1 MGRLGTGKPNFTAFL
16 LEYEQY
22 RTEEL
27 GRTVDGGT
35 ALEVTQVLTGQEC
48 DSNIMFGSP
57 MFAITDEILDA
68 LQTKMETG
76 DMLINAGTPP
86 RDVDTEFSENDNKMG
101 LANSHAYCI
110 KQITSDSVYLI
121 EPTTDKEIKIS
132 RELFLEKFASYFA
145 VDLGS
150 GE

>member
-1 MGRLGTGKPNFTAFL
+1 
-16 LEYEQY
+16 
-22 RTEEL
+22 
-27 GRTVDGGT
+27 
-35 ALEVTQVLTGQEC
+35 
-48 DSNIMFGSP
+48 